1 MGPLPPAMKQWDI
14 FAGSTMAANT
24 SFTGLGTR
32 SSMRTLTRGS
42 AFIESIRSSEGLS
55 RQRGSS
61 APTLAPQEGDHLSV
75 DLGEALLLHPMA
87 TAGEHNTNLA
97 KFSGVC
103 SILAEHELWNSLS
116 GITRRETSVTIKIV
130 FSKTLE
136 IVEWKNARLV
146 KEKIVEEISQMKQRP
161 GKDLVIFG
169 VAGIAQTFMQLG
181 LIDEYHLLVHP
192 IVLGRGKPLFKGLLI
207 SSI

>member
-1 MGPLPPAMKQWDI
+1 MASHHGRAAGDCWSGSRPSRPRRFVWVVPLFMGPLPPAMKQWDI

-32 SSMRTLTRGS
+32 SSIRRLTRGS

-75 DLGEALLLHPMA
+75 DLGEALLLHLVA
-87 TAGEHNTNLA
+87 TAGEHHTNLA

-103 SILAEHELWNSLS
+103 SILDEHELWNNLS

-136 IVEWKNARLV
+136 IVEWKNASLI
-146 KEKIVEEISQMKQRP
+146 KENIAEEISQMKQ
-161 GKDLVIFG
+161 
-169 VAGIAQTFMQLG
+169 
-181 LIDEYHLLVHP
+181 
-192 IVLGRGKPLFKGLLI
+192 
-207 SSI
+207 